1 MKKCQIAIAGLGV
14 VGAETARN
22 LIENRETLSQ
32 KAGMDL
38 QLSAVSARSKGKDR
52 GFDMAG
58 LNWCD
63 DPVALA
69 QLDDID
75 VVVELMGGSDG
86 PALALT
92 KAALSSGKH
101 VVTANKAMIALHGVA
116 LAQLAEDNNTQL
128 FFESA
133 VAGGIPA
140 LKILREGLSA
150 NEISSVEGILN
161 GTCNYILSEME
172 QTGRAFD
179 DVLSEAQSLGYAEAD
194 PTFDVDGI
202 DAAHKLTILD
212 AIAYGHKPDF
222 DKLSVSGIRQVTDL
236 DISYALELGYNI
248 RLIGRAT
255 AAGEASVAP
264 CLLPKASPLAQVTGP
279 LNAVHYKA
287 EPVNTIS
294 AIGPGAGAGPTASAV
309 LADIID
315 IAVGRYN
322 FPFGRP
328 VGALTVPDA
337 IAQGAGRS
345 CYYLRLE
352 VTDKSGVLAE
362 VTDVLKSSDISVETL
377 IQKGHESDGSASL
390 VMIVHETDAAAIKAA
405 STALS
410 AIADVRELSSTIQV
424 LS

>member
-14 VGAETARN
+14 VGAETARH
-22 LIENRETLSQ
+22 LIENSEALSQ

-315 IAVGRYN
+315 IAAGRYN

-337 IAQGAGRS
+337 IAQGAGHS

-362 VTDVLKSSDISVETL
+362 VTDVLKSCDISVETL
-377 IQKGHESDGSASL
+377 IQKGHDSDGSASL

-410 AIADVRELSSTIQV
+410 DIADVRELSSTIQV

>member
-14 VGAETARN
+14 VGAETARH
-22 LIENRETLSQ
+22 LIENREALSQ

-236 DISYALELGYNI
+236 DISYASELGYNI

-315 IAVGRYN
+315 IAAGRYN

-362 VTDVLKSSDISVETL
+362 VTDVLKSCDISVETL
-377 IQKGHESDGSASL
+377 IQKGHDSDGSASL

-405 STALS
+405 SNALS

>member
-14 VGAETARN
+14 VGAETARH
-22 LIENRETLSQ
+22 LIENREILSQ

-52 GFDMAG
+52 GFDMTA
-58 LNWCD
+58 LQWCD

-101 VVTANKAMIALHGVA
+101 VVTANKAMIALHGVE
-116 LAQLAEDNNTQL
+116 LAQMAEDNNVQL
-128 FFESA
+128 FFESS

-150 NEISSVEGILN
+150 NEVSSVEGILN

-172 QTGRAFD
+172 ETGRAFG

-222 DKLSVSGIRQVTDL
+222 DKLRISGIRNVTDL
-236 DISYALELGYNI
+236 DISYAAELGYRI

-287 EPVNTIS
+287 DPVNTIS

-315 IAVGRYN
+315 IAAGRYN
-322 FPFGRP
+322 HPFGRP
-328 VGALTVPDA
+328 VAALSVPEA

-352 VTDKSGVLAE
+352 VTDKSGVLAQ
-362 VTDVLKSSDISVETL
+362 VTDVLKSCDISVETL
-377 IQKGHESDGSASL
+377 IQKGHDADGSASL
-390 VMIVHETDAAAIKAA
+390 VMIVHETDSAAIEAA

-410 AIADVRELSSTIQV
+410 DLADVGELSSTLRV

>member
-14 VGAETARN
+14 VGAETARH
-22 LIENRETLSQ
+22 LIENREALSQ

-236 DISYALELGYNI
+236 DISYASELGYNI

-315 IAVGRYN
+315 IAAGRYN

-337 IAQGAGRS
+337 IAQGAGHS

-362 VTDVLKSSDISVETL
+362 VTDVLKSCDISVETL
-377 IQKGHESDGSASL
+377 IQKGHDSDGSASL

-410 AIADVRELSSTIQV
+410 DIADVRELSSTIQV

>member
-14 VGAETARN
+14 VGAETARH
-22 LIENRETLSQ
+22 LIENREALSQ

-315 IAVGRYN
+315 IAAGRYN

-337 IAQGAGRS
+337 IAQGAGHS

-362 VTDVLKSSDISVETL
+362 VTDVLKSCDISVETL
-377 IQKGHESDGSASL
+377 IQKGHDSDGSASL

-410 AIADVRELSSTIQV
+410 DIADVRELSSTIQV

>member
-14 VGAETARN
+14 VGAETARH
-22 LIENRETLSQ
+22 LIENREALSQ

-236 DISYALELGYNI
+236 DISYASELGYNI

-315 IAVGRYN
+315 IAAGRYN

-337 IAQGAGRS
+337 IAQGAGHS

-362 VTDVLKSSDISVETL
+362 VTDVLKSCDISVETL
-377 IQKGHESDGSASL
+377 IQKGHDSDGSASL

-405 STALS
+405 SNALS

>member
-1 MKKCQIAIAGLGV
+1 MKQCQIAIAGLGV
-14 VGAETARN
+14 VGAETARH
-22 LIENRETLSQ
+22 LIENREGLSQ
-32 KAGMDL
+32 KAAMDL

-58 LNWCD
+58 ITWCD

-92 KAALSSGKH
+92 KAAISSGKH
-101 VVTANKAMIALHGVA
+101 VVTANKAMIALHGA
-116 LAQLAEDNNTQL
+116 ELAQMAEDNNVQL
-128 FFESA
+128 FFESS

-150 NEISSVEGILN
+150 NDVSSVEGILN

-172 QTGRAFD
+172 QTGRPFAE
-179 DVLSEAQSLGYAEAD
+179 VLSEAQSLGYAEAD

-202 DAAHKLTILD
+202 DAAHKLVILD

-222 DKLSVSGIRQVTDL
+222 DKLSVSGIRNVTDL
-236 DISYALELGYNI
+236 DISYASELGYRI

-264 CLLPKASPLAQVTGP
+264 CLLPKSSPLAQVTGP

-315 IAVGRYN
+315 IAAGRYN
-322 FPFGRP
+322 YPFGRR
-328 VGALTVPDA
+328 VAALTVPEV

-362 VTDVLKSSDISVETL
+362 VTDVLKSCDISVETL
-377 IQKGHESDGSASL
+377 IQKGHDSDGSASL
-390 VMIVHETDAAAIKAA
+390 VMIVHETDAAAIEAA

-410 AIADVRELSSTIQV
+410 ALGNVRELSSTLRV

>member
-14 VGAETARN
+14 VGAETARH
-22 LIENRETLSQ
+22 LIENSEALSQ

-236 DISYALELGYNI
+236 DISYASELGYNI

-315 IAVGRYN
+315 IAAGRYN

-362 VTDVLKSSDISVETL
+362 VTDVLKSCDISVETL
-377 IQKGHESDGSASL
+377 IQKGHDSDGSASL

>member
-14 VGAETARN
+14 VGAETARH
-22 LIENRETLSQ
+22 LIENREALSK
-32 KAGMDL
+32 KAGMGL
-38 QLSAVSARSKGKDR
+38 QLCAVSARSKGKDR

-69 QLDDID
+69 QLEDID

-128 FFESA
+128 FFESS

-222 DKLSVSGIRQVTDL
+222 DKLSVSGVRQVTDL
-236 DISYALELGYNI
+236 DISYAIELGYNI

-315 IAVGRYN
+315 IAAGRYN

-337 IAQGAGRS
+337 IAQGVGRS

-362 VTDVLKSSDISVETL
+362 VTDVLKSCDISVETL

>member
-14 VGAETARN
+14 VGAETARH

>member
-14 VGAETARN
+14 VGAETARH
-22 LIENRETLSQ
+22 LIENREALSQ

-38 QLSAVSARSKGKDR
+38 QLCAVSARSKGKDR

-69 QLDDID
+69 QLEDID

-128 FFESA
+128 FFESS

-236 DISYALELGYNI
+236 DISYAIELGYNI

-287 EPVNTIS
+287 DPVNTIS

-315 IAVGRYN
+315 IAAGRYN

-337 IAQGAGRS
+337 IAQGVGRS

-362 VTDVLKSSDISVETL
+362 VTDVLKSCDISVETL